1 MQTLFIT
8 GNHLRHIFLV
18 KKFTKYFRNF
28 SWIMEKRDINI
39 NHNKLTKNQIY
50 LKHISD
56 FKKQEILFFGKSKNF
71 TKQKKNRPIIVSRK
85 KTNSYVFNQLI
96 LKEIDRTEPKVIFS
110 YGCRKIDVNTFK
122 NKKIKSFNIHGGLLP
137 KYRGV
142 NTNFWPH
149 IYNDSNQIGITMHNL
164 SDKIDSGNIFFQESV
179 SIKKKDTINTLSCK
193 AIEKF
198 CNTKTKKIFLFL
210 SKNNKSKGIR
220 FKTSFKVW
228 KKKDFKPKYIKIAY
242 KKFEEYKKNNIKDT
256 NIKLINIF

>member
-1 MQTLFIT
+1 MILK
-8 GNHLRHIFLV
+8 N
-18 KKFTKYFRNF
+18 KKFYFL
-28 SWIMEKRDINI
+28 EKVKI
-39 NHNKLTKNQIY
+39 
-50 LKHISD
+50 
-56 FKKQEILFFGKSKNF
+56 

-164 SDKIDSGNIFFQESV
+164 SDKIDQEIFFQAISKY
-179 SIKKKDTINTLSCK
+179 KKKIQLILYHAKHRKILQYKN
-193 AIEKF
+193 
-198 CNTKTKKIFLFL
+198 KKIFLFL

-228 KKKDFKPKYIKIAY
+228 KKKTL
-242 KKFEEYKKNNIKDT
+242 NLNI
-256 NIKLINIF
+256 